1 MLPMPANEN
10 AFITEIIPAASVDD
24 LLMHSILIVSGAH
37 LNFDDDADG
46 TAQKATLCHYSSLI
60 RLLRAEFI
68 ELKDSD
74 VSKLVRLLLILVILS
89 HFEVISG
96 VNGEALFRH
105 LRASREIIL
114 KILKH
119 QASTPLGHDLTTH
132 FGLGLELY
140 SYLIVTNCLTPYGLL
155 SERMFSMDHF
165 ITSLNSLS
173 SYPTFGIMF
182 AGFHGLFELIPQ
194 TSLLFGKRLVEQEA
208 GVTDPSPS
216 CVELHDTIQS
226 RLHNWNDAQAAT
238 HKFCDKGSITY
249 VSKALRHSLEIYL
262 RAAMQGSSIPSPE
275 TISQIQSHV
284 DIILDSGHKL
294 DDSQWTAILMW
305 PCLIACSCTTQQ
317 DMQEL
322 LSRGLRS
329 SRYRMKHSIRASN
342 LLQRLWD
349 DLDPRMYGPYGLYLA
364 ISKYDTTFA
373 TL

>member
-74 VSKLVRLLLILVILS
+74 VR
-89 HFEVISG
+89 
-96 VNGEALFRH
+96 
-105 LRASREIIL
+105 
-114 KILKH
+114 
-119 QASTPLGHDLTTH
+119 HDLTTH

-173 SYPTFGIMF
+173 PYPTFGIMF

-194 TSLLFGKRLVEQEA
+194 TSLLFAKRLVEQEA
-208 GVTDPSPS
+208 GVIDPSPG

-238 HKFCDKGSITY
+238 HKFHDKGSIEY

-275 TISQIQSHV
+275 TISEIQSHV

-349 DLDPRMYGPYGLYLA
+349 DPDPRMYGPYGLYLA

>member
-1 MLPMPANEN
+1 MLPMPASEN
-10 AFITEIIPAASVDD
+10 AFISEIIPAASTDD
-24 LLMHSILIVSGAH
+24 LLMHSILAVSGAH
-37 LNFDDDADG
+37 LNFDDDSDG
-46 TAQKATLCHYSSLI
+46 AAQKATLCHYSSLI

-68 ELKDSD
+68 ELKDPD
-74 VSKLVRLLLILVILS
+74 VRKLVRLLMILVILC
-89 HFEVISG
+89 HFEAISG
-96 VNGEALFRH
+96 INGEALFRH

-140 SYLIVTNCLTPYGLL
+140 SYLVVTNCLTPYGLL
-155 SERMFSMDHF
+155 RERMFPVDPF

-173 SYPTFGIMF
+173 PYPTFGIMF

-208 GVTDPSPS
+208 GVHDPSHG
-216 CVELHDTIQS
+216 CVELHDTIQN
-226 RLHNWNDAQAAT
+226 RLHNWNDTQAAT
-238 HKFCDKGSITY
+238 RKGSRVH

-262 RAAMQGSSIPSPE
+262 RAAMQGSSISTPE
-275 TISQIQSHV
+275 TVSQFQSHV
-284 DIILDSGHKL
+284 DIIVDSSHKL

-322 LSRGLRS
+322 LSRGLRN

-349 DLDPRMYGPYGLYLA
+349 DPDPRMYGPYGLYLA
-364 ISKYDTTFA
+364 ISKYDATFA